1 MYQCMNSVY
10 CNICFQFQSRLF
22 PSKWIMTYVLVNG
35 PQFPCRH
42 TVSSKSI
49 MVLSLFSN
57 FFYSLILYVCA
68 KNVREHV
75 IIDVQRH
82 LTIYIVRNVCVYLW
96 KRMDTKKNVLVTI
109 TGRPKVDQN
118 VFKSQKYK
126 EAKYIFLFLWWS
138 LCNHTLMILILY
150 NKINLWL

>member
-109 TGRPKVDQN
+109 TGRPRWTKMSLKAKNIKKQN
-118 VFKSQKYK
+118 TFFFFFDEVYV
-126 EAKYIFLFLWWS
+126 I
-138 LCNHTLMILILY
+138 IL
-150 NKINLWL
+150 